1 MPSSD
6 IKARIWLYK
15 CSQELANQPLIRK
28 DLPMKLFGKFRRKD
42 SQDKASPLSL
52 EAEQTSKNKAKVLV
66 VDDDPVVVKTLTLK
80 LQTDGYT
87 VISAGD
93 GSDAVVQVRQEKP
106 DLVILDLN
114 FPPEVGMSWD
124 GFKILEWFR
133 RPREGAKIPVIIIT
147 GDDSAKNKERA
158 AAVGAAAFFQKPINT
173 EELLATIHKAIG

>member
-1 MPSSD
+1 M
-6 IKARIWLYK
+6 
-15 CSQELANQPLIRK
+15 Q
-28 DLPMKLFGKFRRKD
+28 LFGKFRKKD
-42 SQDKASPLSL
+42 SQDKASSLSP
-52 EAEQTSKNKAKVLV
+52 EAEQTSKSKAKVLV
-66 VDDDPVVVKTLTLK
+66 VDDDPIVVKALTLK

-87 VISAGD
+87 VISASD

-173 EELLATIHKAIG
+173 DELLVTIHKVIG